1 MGQSSSK
8 SHSRLIDMQLKSD
21 SIETGKQDKI
31 LLLGTG
37 ESGKSTIVKQMKI
50 LHLNGF
56 CKRERIY
63 FRNIVYD
70 NTIDSLT
77 SILQAMYKLNI
88 EFENDD
94 RKIDV
99 KRFFSFYG
107 YTTEIN
113 EDLGCLMK
121 RIWLD
126 PDTQKCF
133 SRSREYQLGDSAN

>member
-1 MGQSSSK
+1 MGQSCGK
-8 SHSRLIDMQLKSD
+8 SNSRLIDMQLKND
-21 SIETGKQDKI
+21 SIETRKRDKI

-77 SILQAMYKLNI
+77 CILQAMYKLNI

-94 RKIDV
+94 RKIDAE
-99 KRFFSFYG
+99 KFFSLYDD
-107 YTTEIN
+107 TIEIN
-113 EDLGCLMK
+113 QDLGCLMK

-126 PDTQKCF
+126 PDAQKCF
-133 SRSREYQLGDSAN
+133 SRSREYQLSDSAN